1 MISRWEDIIIETLS
15 RFLVP
20 FMQIYSLY
28 VLAHGHGSP
37 GGGFQGGCIFAASFV
52 LLVIAYDI
60 FEAKKRFSE
69 KINGIFCALGVF
81 IYTAIGWLCLLLGG
95 NFLDYGK
102 LSKIL
107 PTDPVMAR
115 YYGMAGIETGVQI
128 TVMAIMVSIFLDL
141 ATAGKHEGALE
152 EEDVGVDSK

>member
-81 IYTAIGWLCLLLGG
+81 IYTGIGWLCLLLGG

-141 ATAGKHEGALE
+141 ATAGRHEGALE
-152 EEDVGVDSK
+152 EEDVGADSK

>member
-81 IYTAIGWLCLLLGG
+81 IYTGIGWLCLLLGG

>member
-141 ATAGKHEGALE
+141 ATAGRHEGALE